1 MAYASVN
8 DMVTRYGRA
17 VLVQLA
23 QGKIE
28 HDDEGQPLQTVDQ
41 VIEAAL
47 EDASSGIDGYIDGRA
62 RLPLLTVPS
71 ALIRHAC
78 VLARYALEEGAA
90 TEKAEKEYETSLRY
104 LEKVS
109 TGDISLGLGQEDE
122 RPDTGDVVVMENAG
136 SVWSRGR
143 SKGYI

>member
-8 DMVTRYGRA
+8 DMVTRYGRV

-23 QGKIE
+23 QEKIE
-28 HDDEGQPLQTVDQ
+28 QDDEGQPLQTVDQ

-47 EDASSGIDGYIDGRA
+47 VDASSAIDGYIDGRA
-62 RLPLLTVPS
+62 KLPLQTVPS

-90 TEKAEKEYETSLRY
+90 TEKAEKEYETTLRY

-109 TGDISLGLGQEDE
+109 TGDISLALGQEEE
-122 RPDTGDVVVMENAG
+122 RPESGDVVVMENAG
-136 SVWSRGR
+136 SVWARNR